1 MGLELLL
8 QGAAAAASVGM
19 GCGTCCG
26 SGISVFLSGYLM
38 THARNF
44 RQSVW
49 GFLSFYLGK
58 LMAVMGICGAAAL
71 IGSQVLDE
79 NGCIAGVP
87 VKAVVDAAMIGMG
100 LWLLVR
106 WMLEQK
112 GIRHCHGGCGTGRN
126 EPKYDGKVSM
136 PALWGMGVG
145 YGISPCAPLLV
156 MAGYASTLPFGY
168 ALAVGGLFALASAV
182 SPMLLMLLL
191 SGVLA
196 GKIYQ
201 EIPQQ
206 LKWFRL
212 GCYVLVI
219 GFFTWELIGLLAG

>member
-8 QGAAAAASVGM
+8 QGAATAASVGM

-26 SGISVFLSGYLM
+26 SGISLFLSGYLM
-38 THARNF
+38 THAKNF
-44 RQSVW
+44 RQSAK

-58 LMAVMGICGAAAL
+58 LLAVVMICGAASL
-71 IGSQVLDE
+71 IGAQVLDE
-79 NGCIAGVP
+79 NGCIGGLN
-87 VKAVVDAAMIGMG
+87 VKGIVDLAMIGMG
-100 LWLLVR
+100 LWFLIQWV
-106 WMLEQK
+106 LERR
-112 GIRHCHGGCGTGRN
+112 GVHRCHGRCGSR
-126 EPKYDGKVSM
+126 ERAAKPDGNLSL

-145 YGISPCAPLLV
+145 YGISPCAPLLM
-156 MAGYASTLPFGY
+156 MAGYAATLPLGH

-196 GKIYQ
+196 GRIYK
-201 EIPQQ
+201 EIPQH
-206 LKWFRL
+206 LSWFRL

-219 GFFTWELIGLLAG
+219 VFFTVELIGMM